1 MVVPP
6 SWDLKKITLGNVA
19 SVVISLVV
27 TASIFVGAWN
37 ALGLPRWAWAYE
49 MEDLKNFSEETRILL
64 LEDQLWNAQA
74 RLTELLRLRDEYRRK
89 GETEPNWLGEDISGL
104 RRHIYQKEKSIKALE
119 KDD

>member
-1 MVVPP
+1 MVVPDL
-6 SWDLKKITLGNVA
+6 DLKNITFGRVV
-19 SVVISLVV
+19 SVVIGLVV
-27 TASIFVGAWN
+27 AASIFVAAWN
-37 ALGLPRWAWAYE
+37 TLGLPRWAWAYE
-49 MEDLKNFSEETRILL
+49 MEELKNFSEETRVLL

-119 KDD
+119 NDQ